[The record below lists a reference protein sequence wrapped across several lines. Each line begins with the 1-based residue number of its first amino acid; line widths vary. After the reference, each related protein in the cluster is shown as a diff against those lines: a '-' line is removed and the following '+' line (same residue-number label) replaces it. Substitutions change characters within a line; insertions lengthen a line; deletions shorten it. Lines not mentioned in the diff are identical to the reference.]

1 VKILVI
7 NGPNINMLGTREKEK
22 YGSLT
27 LAEMEVYTKKSLEE
41 KSVTLD
47 WWQSNSETEI
57 IEKIHNLIDLE
68 YDALIINPAAY
79 SHTSIAILDALKCI
93 ELPIVEVH
101 LTNVYRREDFRQQ
114 MLTARASSIIM
125 SGLGKDAYCYAAL
138 ALLRQ

>member
-1 VKILVI
+1 MKILVI

-27 LAEMEVYTKKSLEE
+27 LTEIENYTKE
-41 KSVTLD
+41 KLKDKNVVLD
-47 WWQSNSETEI
+47 WWQTNSETEI
-57 IEKIHNLIDLE
+57 IERIHKLVNSE

-79 SHTSIAILDALKCI
+79 SHTSIAILDALNCI